1 MNRATA
7 WAVFALL
14 MSGIMTSGISAA
26 QGPTRPAA
34 AATPPAG
41 RQNSQGQY
49 IKYLQTSLTKG
60 TEWAVF
66 ENNNPQLWSKVRQT
80 ATNFLT
86 NEWKQ
91 GKLQGSSPHEAFW
104 VKCDNTTMTQNDLD
118 NGRLILQV
126 GVAPVRPAE
135 FVTIRI
141 TQLTAGHSKSK

>member
-1 MNRATA
+1 MNRARV
-7 WAVFALL
+7 WLVLSLL
-14 MSGIMTSGISAA
+14 MSGISAA
-26 QGPTRPAA
+26 QGPTRPSAGA
-34 AATPPAG
+34 PRPAS
-41 RQNSQGQY
+41 RQSRSQY
-49 IKYLQTSLTKG
+49 INYLQTSLTKG
-60 TEWAVF
+60 TQWAVF
-66 ENNNPQLWSKVRQT
+66 ENNNPQLWGKVRQT

-91 GKLQGSSPHEAFW
+91 GKLRGSSPHEAFW

-141 TQLTAGHSKSK
+141 TQRTARRK